1 MVPRCRFCEIAAKCG
16 TQRETCGIF
25 CGCCVK
31 GKKEQILPVKK
42 DVIRLQCEVVKKE
55 LGSGK
60 KNVNIPRYATSPLIT
75 SP

>member
-60 KNVNIPRYATSPLIT
+60 KM
-75 SP
+75 